1 MAVQFWRG
9 VPLAGACLLAAW
21 LAWPGDLSARRA
33 VESAALDRQITKLH
47 DAGQYAE
54 ALPLAQRLV
63 ALDKARYGTVSAH
76 HANALE
82 LLAQNLAFQ
91 NKYAEAEPT
100 YAQVIAIRTK
110 LLGAHHESVLS
121 TTVTLARLYRLTG
134 RPEMGEPL
142 LREGLAQR
150 EQAMGRNHPSLV
162 GALGELAE
170 IERALQ
176 HYSEAEAD
184 IRRALALSKKAK
196 LDTGQLA
203 LLLGALAEVELSQRR
218 VAEAEGALKEAL
230 ALHEKALRTDPAP
243 QLGHAFTLMQLARLY
258 QLSERYDDA
267 SLMAQRALGII
278 EKVVGPDH
286 PTVASQ
292 LEVVAT
298 MYEGRGRYDEGDGL
312 RKRALTIIEHA
323 FGTESITFAQS
334 LRGLAGVYGSQG
346 RTPEAIALLLRA
358 QSIAEKALGAESPD
372 LYPYFYDIGSRY
384 LDQKRYA
391 DAELYLTRAL
401 AGADKAHIVDPF
413 VGGLQLAGILKNL
426 ATCQFAQGRYPEA
439 RASIDRALAVS
450 ESVLG
455 ANHSQFGSTLNSL
468 GALLLLQE
476 QTDEAERL
484 LERAR
489 PITERAGKD
498 ASVYADT
505 IAALSIVHFQ
515 REDWA
520 KAYAAM
526 KSASAI
532 YVAIDERAAAGAAT
546 RANTAPPGQSIP
558 HAVLFLAQAFT
569 AYRLA
574 ENDATATEALRDD
587 AFQMAQRAQI
597 SQTAAALGQ
606 MAARF
611 SSGTGTLAVLVRER
625 QDLGVEW
632 QALDAR
638 LATAL
643 AAPPAQRDQA
653 NEQAI
658 RRRLADIAARL
669 DALNARFAKEL
680 PEYAALASPQPLTI
694 AEAQKLLGAREAL
707 VLIASY
713 INQSL
718 VWVISTDSVRWFRL
732 PLGEEDFAREV
743 GALRCGLDN
752 SLWNAADSYDKC
764 VATVNKYR
772 YDANFDGQFV
782 QILPFDLERAHG
794 LYKALFAPV
803 EDMIKDKHLV
813 IVPSGSL
820 SSLPFNVLV
829 TEPPKVADPG
839 HSGGVPRGELAR
851 RASAS
856 DRVAVRG
863 LAQVFA
869 PIREAW
875 SCEQGVS
882 WYRQSVAGWAA
893 GRGVEGLLRTAGR
906 GCPLQELPAAFEAGR
921 VWQHTSAAVRRDLRH
936 AVPRHRGRYR
946 ASAPTNSASG
956 DR

>member
-1 MAVQFWRG
+1 
-9 VPLAGACLLAAW
+9 
-21 LAWPGDLSARRA
+21 
-33 VESAALDRQITKLH
+33 
-47 DAGQYAE
+47 
-54 ALPLAQRLV
+54 
-63 ALDKARYGTVSAH
+63 
-76 HANALE
+76 
-82 LLAQNLAFQ
+82 
-91 NKYAEAEPT
+91 
-100 YAQVIAIRTK
+100 
-110 LLGAHHESVLS
+110 
-121 TTVTLARLYRLTG
+121 
-134 RPEMGEPL
+134 
-142 LREGLAQR
+142 
-150 EQAMGRNHPSLV
+150 
-162 GALGELAE
+162 
-170 IERALQ
+170 
-176 HYSEAEAD
+176 
-184 IRRALALSKKAK
+184 
-196 LDTGQLA
+196 
-203 LLLGALAEVELSQRR
+203 
-218 VAEAEGALKEAL
+218 
-230 ALHEKALRTDPAP
+230 
-243 QLGHAFTLMQLARLY
+243 
-258 QLSERYDDA
+258 
-267 SLMAQRALGII
+267 
-278 EKVVGPDH
+278 
-286 PTVASQ
+286 
-292 LEVVAT
+292 
-298 MYEGRGRYDEGDGL
+298 
-312 RKRALTIIEHA
+312 
-323 FGTESITFAQS
+323 
-334 LRGLAGVYGSQG
+334 
-346 RTPEAIALLLRA
+346 
-358 QSIAEKALGAESPD
+358 
-372 LYPYFYDIGSRY
+372 
-384 LDQKRYA
+384 
-391 DAELYLTRAL
+391 
-401 AGADKAHIVDPF
+401 
-413 VGGLQLAGILKNL
+413 
-426 ATCQFAQGRYPEA
+426 
-439 RASIDRALAVS
+439 VS

-718 VWVISTDSVRWFRL
+718 VWVIGTDSVRWFRL

-743 GALRCGLDN
+743 GALRCGLDD

-764 VATVNKYR
+764 VATVN
-772 YDANFDGQFV
+772 
-782 QILPFDLERAHG
+782 
-794 LYKALFAPV
+794 
-803 EDMIKDKHLV
+803 
-813 IVPSGSL
+813 
-820 SSLPFNVLV
+820 
-829 TEPPKVADPG
+829 
-839 HSGGVPRGELAR
+839 
-851 RASAS
+851 
-856 DRVAVRG
+856 
-863 LAQVFA
+863 
-869 PIREAW
+869 
-875 SCEQGVS
+875 
-882 WYRQSVAGWAA
+882 
-893 GRGVEGLLRTAGR
+893 
-906 GCPLQELPAAFEAGR
+906 
-921 VWQHTSAAVRRDLRH
+921 
-936 AVPRHRGRYR
+936 
-946 ASAPTNSASG
+946 
-956 DR
+956 